1 MIKEKVFVSI
11 CCNIGNESL
20 SDEMVGNMA
29 TGSEI
34 HAFLMSDAGRF
45 HDSKG
50 KTIAGD
56 STIWYLGCRE
66 TSGCFIY
73 ENNIS
78 SWGVGESSFERVRLF
93 IDMMYE
99 DGLFTEEQYQSLVK
113 KIQEGRHIGKM
124 KNIKNHLLKSRK
136 RSWFKERLKTAVFK
150 RGAQLEGKSAL

>member
-11 CCNIGNESL
+11 CCNIGTESL

-34 HAFLMSDAGRF
+34 YAFLMSDANQC
-45 HDSKG
+45 HDHKG
-50 KTIAGD
+50 NIIPGD

-66 TSGCFIY
+66 TNGCFIY

-78 SWGVGESSFERVRLF
+78 SWGVGESSFKRVRVF

-99 DGLFTEEQYQSLVK
+99 DGLFTEEHYQSLIK
-113 KIQEGRHIGKM
+113 KIKEGSHIPTIYA
-124 KNIKNHLLKSRK
+124 IKDYLKK
-136 RSWFKERLKTAVFK
+136 RQKKCEPSYFNGWK
-150 RGAQLEGKSAL
+150 